1 MKTLVLVRH
10 GESVYNR
17 ANIFT
22 GWTNVPLT
30 QQGELEAIEA
40 AKVLKE
46 NGFDFD
52 ITYTSVLN
60 RAIKTLWIILE
71 QMDRMWLPEI
81 KTWRLNEKHYGK
93 LQGLNKAEMAAKY
106 GEEQVL
112 LWRRAYDVR
121 PPLLSEDEIAE
132 MRKEARY
139 ADVDNIQYMLG
150 ESLKDTVERVI
161 PLWENQIKYD
171 LIADKRVLISAH
183 GNSLRGVVKYLDQM
197 SEDEILHFNIPTG
210 IPLVY
215 EFNNNL
221 EPKKRYFL
229 ADEEKLKTAIDK
241 VANQGKAK
249 N

>member
-22 GWTNVPLT
+22 GWTDVPLT
-30 QQGELEAIEA
+30 PEGEQEAIEA
-40 AKVLKE
+40 GKILKE
-46 NGFDFD
+46 KGFDFD
-52 ITYTSVLN
+52 LTYTSVLQ
-60 RAIKTLWIILE
+60 RAIKTLWLILE

-93 LQGLNKAEMAAKY
+93 LQGLNKSEMAAQY

-121 PPLLSEDEIAE
+121 PPLLSEDEIAD
-132 MRKEARY
+132 MRKESRY

-171 LIADKRVLISAH
+171 LLDNKRVLISAH

-215 EFNNNL
+215 QLDDNL
-221 EPKKRYFL
+221 KPINRYFL

-241 VANQGKAK
+241 VENQGKAK
-249 N
+249 

>member
-22 GWTNVPLT
+22 GWTDVPLT
-30 QQGELEAIEA
+30 PEGEQEAIEA
-40 AKVLKE
+40 GKILKE
-46 NGFDFD
+46 KGFDFD
-52 ITYTSVLN
+52 LTYTSVLQ
-60 RAIKTLWIILE
+60 RAIKTLWLILE

-93 LQGLNKAEMAAKY
+93 LQGLNKSEMAAQY

-121 PPLLSEDEIAE
+121 PPLLSEDEIAD
-132 MRKEARY
+132 MRKESRY

-171 LIADKRVLISAH
+171 LLDNKRVLISAH

-215 EFNNNL
+215 QLDDNL
-221 EPKKRYFL
+221 KPINRYFL
-229 ADEEKLKTAIDK
+229 ADAEKLKAAIDK

-249 N
+249 

>member
-22 GWTNVPLT
+22 GWTDVPLT
-30 QQGELEAIEA
+30 PEGEQEAVEA
-40 AKVLKE
+40 GKILKE
-46 NGFDFD
+46 KGFDFD
-52 ITYTSVLN
+52 LTYTSVLQ
-60 RAIKTLWIILE
+60 RAIKTLWLILE
-71 QMDRMWLPEI
+71 QIDRMWLPEI

-93 LQGLNKAEMAAKY
+93 LQGLNKSEMAAQY

-121 PPLLSEDEIAE
+121 PPLLSEDEIAD
-132 MRKEARY
+132 MRKESRY

-171 LIADKRVLISAH
+171 LLDNKRVLISAH

-215 EFNNNL
+215 QLDDNL
-221 EPKKRYFL
+221 KPINRYFL
-229 ADEEKLKTAIDK
+229 ADEEKLKAAIDK

-249 N
+249 

>member
-22 GWTNVPLT
+22 GWTDVPLT
-30 QQGELEAIEA
+30 PEGEQEAVEA
-40 AKVLKE
+40 GKILKE
-46 NGFDFD
+46 KGFDFD
-52 ITYTSVLN
+52 LTYTSVLQ
-60 RAIKTLWIILE
+60 RAIKTLWLILE
-71 QMDRMWLPEI
+71 QIDRMWLPEI

-93 LQGLNKAEMAAKY
+93 LQGLNKSEMAAQY

-121 PPLLSEDEIAE
+121 PPLLSEDEIAD
-132 MRKEARY
+132 MRKESRY

-171 LIADKRVLISAH
+171 LLDNKRVLISAH

-215 EFNNNL
+215 QLDDNL
-221 EPKKRYFL
+221 KPINRYFL
-229 ADEEKLKTAIDK
+229 DR
-241 VANQGKAK
+241 
-249 N
+249 